1 MQGELNAI
9 VGYDDL
15 IFRLQRSGGIT
26 TVFNE
31 IQSRLPKSHY
41 LQLRSKYTPQIARI
55 MPIDVSMNTCDIF
68 HSTFYGEPDGRYSGG
83 VVTTVHDF
91 IHERYW
97 SGFRRRF
104 NRYLIG
110 RAIRRAHRIITVSNF
125 TKNELLRFYPEVDQS
140 HVHVIHNAASECFL
154 PRSVVWEQGRILYVG
169 SRSGYKNFELAVQAV
184 SAVRGYKLV
193 IIGGGKL
200 MPHHSDILECY
211 LKGRFECIPYAS
223 RDELAHQYNRAQALL
238 YPSRYEGFGIPIL
251 EAMQSGCPVVGL
263 ESPVLREVCDFVD
276 CLVPEGT
283 VKQISKAL
291 KNLEHIERRDELVKA
306 GFERSRV
313 FSWGES
319 VRKTVGVYNQ
329 VHDDLKTA

>member
-1 MQGELNAI
+1 MQNKLNAI

-31 IQSRLPKSHY
+31 IQSRLPNSQY
-41 LQLRSKYTPQIARI
+41 LHLRSKCTPQIARI
-55 MPIDVSMNTCDIF
+55 LPINVSINTCDIF
-68 HSTFYGEPDGRYSGG
+68 HSTFYGVPDRGYSGG

-97 SGFRRRF
+97 SGLRQRF

-110 RAIRRAHRIITVSNF
+110 RAVRRAHHIITVSNF
-125 TKNELLRFYPEVDQS
+125 TKKELLRFYPEVDED
-140 HVHVIHNAASECFL
+140 HVHVVYNAASECFF
-154 PRSVVWEQGRILYVG
+154 PRSIVWERGRVLYVG
-169 SRSGYKNFELAVQAV
+169 SRSGYKNFDLAVQAV
-184 SAVRGYKLV
+184 SAIPGYKLV
-193 IIGGGKL
+193 VIGGGKL
-200 MPHHSDILECY
+200 LSHHRRILQRY
-211 LKGRFECIPYAS
+211 LEGRFEFIPYAS
-223 RDELAHQYNRAQALL
+223 RDELANQYNRAHALL

-283 VKQISKAL
+283 IKHISRAL
-291 KNLEHIERRDELVKA
+291 QNLERVERRDELVKA
-306 GFERSRV
+306 GFERCKV
-313 FSWGES
+313 FSWGEC
-319 VRKTVGVYNQ
+319 VRKTVAVYNR
-329 VHDDLKTA
+329 VFDELDTA